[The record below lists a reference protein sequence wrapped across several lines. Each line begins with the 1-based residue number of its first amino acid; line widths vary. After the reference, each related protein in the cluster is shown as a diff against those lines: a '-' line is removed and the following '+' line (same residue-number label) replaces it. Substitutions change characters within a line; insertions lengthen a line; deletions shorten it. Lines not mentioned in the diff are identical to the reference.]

1 MKSACLVVLLAT
13 AAAPALAQTA
23 PAPPPRTSDHHQTIP
38 PEIVITALS
47 RNREE
52 LGAVSVL
59 SGAELEAAARTTI
72 GETLARLPGVSA
84 TSFGPNASRPVLR
97 GFQGDRIR
105 VLTDGIG
112 SFDASTSSVDHAVA
126 INPLIAERIE
136 VLRGP
141 AALLYGSS
149 AIGGVVNV
157 LDRRIPRSLPD
168 EPVHFEA
175 DLDYATAAEERRAS
189 GVLDVPLGGGLV
201 AHVDGAYAK
210 TDDLRTGGFLL
221 SRPLREEAAA
231 SDEAEIQELAELRG
245 EIPNTASEFSEFA
258 GGLSYIGD
266 GGSLGFSVTRLDNRY
281 GVPQRFELEH
291 EEHEEE
297 EGEEGEEHEEHEH
310 ADVRIDMRQTRFDLR
325 AEVETGGGFLDRIR
339 FRGGYADYR
348 HFEIEGDEGEIAT
361 RFFNDGMEARI
372 EFLQARQGAWGGAFG
387 AQYLTRDFTVVG
399 EEAFLPPTET
409 EQGGVFAVQTFDFGG
424 FRAEVGGRYE
434 HTDVAAT
441 EFELLGTPAQRR
453 EFNAFSASL
462 GGNVAL
468 AEGWRV
474 GLNLSH
480 TERAPTV
487 EELFSAGPH
496 LATQAFEVG
505 DPSLSKEKSNGAEL
519 TLRGRGGGFNVEV
532 SAYYNDFD
540 NFIFQAPTGE
550 EEDEL
555 PVFAYAA
562 SGAEQ
567 WGLEG
572 EVNVTLAELA
582 GGRIVADAIGD
593 YTRVTLK
600 EIGPAP
606 FIPPLRV
613 LGGLEF
619 QSDRF
624 DARAEVEHVTGQDR
638 IAEFETSTP
647 AYTMTNARIEWRP
660 MGRDG
665 LVSFRL
671 AANNILDVTARR
683 HASFLKDYAPLAG
696 RDIRVGAS
704 IRF

>member
-1 MKSACLVVLLAT
+1 MSRSAVAVALLLAS
-13 AAAPALAQTA
+13 ASAPAIAQQA
-23 PAPPPRTSDHHQTIP
+23 SPAPSPERRTSDHHEQVP

-47 RNREE
+47 RSRDD

-59 SGAELEAAARTTI
+59 SGSELDVAARASI
-72 GETLARLPGVSA
+72 GETLAKLPGVSA

-112 SFDASTSSVDHAVA
+112 SFDASSSSVDHAVA

-168 EPVHFEA
+168 EPVHFDA
-175 DLDYATAAEERRAS
+175 DLDYATAADERRAS
-189 GVLDVPLGGGLV
+189 GVLDVPFG
-201 AHVDGAYAK
+201 DGFVVHFDGTWAK
-210 TDDLRTGGFLL
+210 SDDLRTGGYLL

-231 SDEAEIQELAELRG
+231 SDEPEIQELAELRG

-258 GGLSYIGD
+258 GGLSYIGER
-266 GGSLGFSVTRLDNRY
+266 GSLGFSVTRLDNLY

-291 EEHEEE
+291 HEEE
-297 EGEEGEEHEEHEH
+297 EGEEHEH
-310 ADVRIDMRQTRFDLR
+310 HHGDVRIDMRQTRFDLR
-325 AEVETGGGFLDRIR
+325 AEVEAGGDFLDRIR
-339 FRGGYADYR
+339 FRAGYADYR
-348 HFEIEGDEGEIAT
+348 HFELEGDEGEIAT
-361 RFFNDGMEARI
+361 RFFNDGMEGRI
-372 EFLQARQGAWGGAFG
+372 EFLQRERGGWGGAFG
-387 AQYLTRDFTVVG
+387 AQYFTRDFTIIG
-399 EEAFLPPTET
+399 DEAFLPPTST
-409 EQGGVFAVQTFDFGG
+409 EQSGLFAAQHFDFGDA
-424 FRAEVGGRYE
+424 RAEVGGRFE
-434 HTDVAAT
+434 RTDVAAT
-441 EFELLGTPAQRR
+441 ASEVLGAPDRR
-453 EFNAFSASL
+453 RSFDALSGSIGGSL
-462 GGNVAL
+462 AL
-468 AEGWRV
+468 AEGWRL

-480 TERAPTV
+480 TERAPTA

-505 DPSLSKEKSNGAEL
+505 DPTLSKEKSNGAEL
-519 TLRGRGGGFNVEV
+519 TLRGRGRTFSLEL
-532 SAYYNDFD
+532 SAYYNDFS

-555 PVFAYAA
+555 PVFAYSSA
-562 SGAEQ
+562 GAER

-572 EVNVTLAELA
+572 QINATLAEL
-582 GGRIVADAIGD
+582 GGGKLVADLIGD
-593 YTRVTLK
+593 YVRVTLDG
-600 EIGPAP
+600 IGPAP

-613 LGGLEF
+613 LGGLEY

-624 DARAEVEHVTGQDR
+624 DARAEVEHVTEQDR
-638 IAEFETSTP
+638 IAEFETATP

-660 MGRDG
+660 MGKDG

-671 AANNILDVTARR
+671 AANNIFDVVARR